1 MGKLAGLKQ
10 AINKA
15 RRVYQG
21 SPHKHK
27 GKLDADKIGTG
38 EGAQAYGYGHYV
50 AENIDTAKSYAPRDF
65 DYEAELS
72 ARYNQAID
80 RGDYEAGEIF
90 ERAMMHE
97 TPSQI
102 RADAL
107 DPESVL
113 YEMQDTALRLAD
125 EIQEIPQNSHLYELD
140 LNESAIDTMLDW
152 DAPLSEQPEVLKK
165 LLGQKD
171 YGADINSKINR
182 LAGLDNPG
190 LNVLLQE
197 TGAVNKSFSGDKV
210 YRGYDLYQA
219 LSKRITDKN
228 ASGHLKDLSIPGI
241 KYFDGGSRQTGEGTR
256 NFVIFPGSEGE
267 IKAVSRNGEKLAM
280 LGGILGGSAL
290 MPEDSQAATLEAIA
304 LQGAGGWKQRRGDK
318 TSKWKSFK
326 ESYLQ
331 PAATVATALGSMPIQ
346 GLAGIGA
353 LAQGYGIDDAVGA
366 MESTGEE
373 LTYIPDSEAGMESL
387 QNIGEAA
394 EILGN
399 SPPVDFVNKH
409 IDQGADWAADNIHP
423 AAGAFLKT
431 LPEVVF

>member
-10 AINKA
+10 AVNKA

-50 AENIDTAKSYAPRDF
+50 AESDLVAEGYRSRLSSNAGDYTPAYYIDGVEVEGTPEIRAISSYLSDGTGRKVSLDKAKNNAKRMRP
-65 DYEAELS
+65 ELS
-72 ARYNQAID
+72 EGIDAIK
-80 RGDYEAGEIF
+80 GHLTTGNKAG
-90 ERAMMHE
+90 
-97 TPSQI
+97 
-102 RADAL
+102 
-107 DPESVL
+107 
-113 YEMQDTALRLAD
+113 
-125 EIQEIPQNSHLYELD
+125 HLYEYD

-152 DAPLSEQPEVLKK
+152 DAPLSEQPEVV
-165 LLGQKD
+165 Q
-171 YGADINSKINR
+171 NR
-182 LAGLDNPG
+182 IASIANQFGIDSP
-190 LNVLLQE
+190 VE
-197 TGAVNKSFSGDKV
+197 SGRSIDAFL
-210 YRGYDLYQA
+210 YDLGHEKITGSPEAASAA
-219 LSKRITDKN
+219 LKE
-228 ASGHLKDLSIPGI
+228 AGIPGI
-241 KYFDGGSRQTGEGTR
+241 KYFDGGSRTAGEGTR

-290 MPEDSQAATLEAIA
+290 MPEESQAATLESIA

-331 PAATVATALGSMPIQ
+331 PAATVATALGSMPVQ

-366 MESTGEE
+366 MESTGESM
-373 LTYIPDSEAGMESL
+373 TYMPDSEAGMESL
-387 QNIGEAA
+387 QNMGEAMD
-394 EILGN
+394 ILGN
-399 SPPVDFVNKH
+399 SPPAKFYTDH
-409 IDQGADWAADNIHP
+409 INQGADWAAENIHP
-423 AAGAFLKT
+423 AAGTALKV
-431 LPEVVF
+431 LPEVIF

>member
-1 MGKLAGLKQ
+1 
-10 AINKA
+10 
-15 RRVYQG
+15 
-21 SPHKHK
+21 
-27 GKLDADKIGTG
+27 
-38 EGAQAYGYGHYV
+38 
-50 AENIDTAKSYAPRDF
+50 
-65 DYEAELS
+65 
-72 ARYNQAID
+72 
-80 RGDYEAGEIF
+80 
-90 ERAMMHE
+90 
-97 TPSQI
+97 
-102 RADAL
+102 
-107 DPESVL
+107 
-113 YEMQDTALRLAD
+113 
-125 EIQEIPQNSHLYELD
+125 
-140 LNESAIDTMLDW
+140 
-152 DAPLSEQPEVLKK
+152 
-165 LLGQKD
+165 
-171 YGADINSKINR
+171 
-182 LAGLDNPG
+182 
-190 LNVLLQE
+190 
-197 TGAVNKSFSGDKV
+197 
-210 YRGYDLYQA
+210 
-219 LSKRITDKN
+219 
-228 ASGHLKDLSIPGI
+228 
-241 KYFDGGSRQTGEGTR
+241 
-256 NFVIFPGSEGE
+256 
-267 IKAVSRNGEKLAM
+267 
-280 LGGILGGSAL
+280 